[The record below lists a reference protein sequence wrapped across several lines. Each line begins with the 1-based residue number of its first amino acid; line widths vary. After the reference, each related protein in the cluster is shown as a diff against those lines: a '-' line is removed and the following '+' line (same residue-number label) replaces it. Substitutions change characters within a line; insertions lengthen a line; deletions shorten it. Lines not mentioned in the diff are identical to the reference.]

1 MAKPVPQA
9 DEFSRLKV
17 AIKNRE
23 LERLYF
29 FHGEEVFLLDHYLN
43 EMKKIVSS
51 DAHYLWD
58 INERENFFTLEDE
71 PYSSDLVRKRL
82 FEYLRK

>member
-9 DEFSRLKV
+9 DEFSRLKA

-43 EMKKIVSS
+43 EM
-51 DAHYLWD
+51 
-58 INERENFFTLEDE
+58 
-71 PYSSDLVRKRL
+71 
-82 FEYLRK
+82 